1 MKHGAPGE
9 SMKSVQ
15 AVKRMDRL
23 ASRPALSTSLLVAL
37 FSLAL
42 PCLPISCGL
51 LGCARLLAQ
60 DEPPES
66 SPNLARGEYFM
77 KAGKYLKASHAFRAA
92 VLEDQTD
99 PKRLLSFAASL
110 FAVGNYHYSSHAIR
124 RAARQVDGREP
135 FRPNIVAMFPS
146 RVAYMRALDELK
158 RYVTYNRRDPSALT
172 VLALCYHDEADGP
185 MTQRILGYLRLLDAE
200 DSFVSFLDQRNRIR
214 LPEARPDSRPDPKPE
229 VLTPGPS
236 PELPKPAPEPTPKPE
251 AEPVPAA
258 PLTPP
263 TLPET
268 GSVPEQVRPSTMPR
282 RPAVSD

>member
-1 MKHGAPGE
+1 MRTVPAH
-9 SMKSVQ
+9 
-15 AVKRMDRL
+15 KRSARL
-23 ASRPALSTSLLVAL
+23 PRFERRRALTLSALTLLV
-37 FSLAL
+37 SMVL
-42 PCLPISCGL
+42 PCAPL
-51 LGCARLLAQ
+51 ARGFLSPAQLSAQLLAQ

-158 RYVTYNRRDPSALT
+158 RYVTYNRRDP
-172 VLALCYHDEADGP
+172 
-185 MTQRILGYLRLLDAE
+185 LR
-200 DSFVSFLDQRNRIR
+200 
-214 LPEARPDSRPDPKPE
+214 
-229 VLTPGPS
+229 PS
-236 PELPKPAPEPTPKPE
+236 PSSRSAITMKPMAP
-251 AEPVPAA
+251 
-258 PLTPP
+258 
-263 TLPET
+263 
-268 GSVPEQVRPSTMPR
+268 
-282 RPAVSD
+282 